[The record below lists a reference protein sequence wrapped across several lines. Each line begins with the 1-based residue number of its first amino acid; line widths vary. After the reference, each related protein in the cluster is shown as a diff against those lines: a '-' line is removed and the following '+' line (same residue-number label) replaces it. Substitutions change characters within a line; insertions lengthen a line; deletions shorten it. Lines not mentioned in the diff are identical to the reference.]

1 MPKLTHSAAIVLQ
14 AVRKGYRHGFDVAE
28 ATGLAGGPVYPVLRR
43 LERDRL
49 LVARWEA
56 AAIAHREGR
65 PPRRYYEITARG
77 EQALAEALA
86 RFHFLRP
93 FAQALPAK
101 EPA

>member
-1 MPKLTHSAAIVLQ
+1 VSKLTHSAAIVLQ
-14 AVRKGYRHGFDVAE
+14 AARKGYRHGFDIAE
-28 ATGLAGGPVYPVLRR
+28 ATGLAGGTVYPILRR

-49 LVARWEA
+49 LAARWEP

-65 PPRRYYEITARG
+65 PPRRYYEITPRG
-77 EQALAEALA
+77 EQALQEALD

-101 EPA
+101 DHA

>member
-14 AVRKGYRHGFDVAE
+14 AVGKGYRHGFDVAE
-28 ATGLAGGPVYPVLRR
+28 ATGLAGGTVYPVLRR

-49 LVARWEA
+49 LAARWEP

-77 EQALAEALA
+77 EQALQDALV